1 MGRLRIID
9 VDPALEIRLVR
20 DNLSFAV
27 SLWRSGSKGLI
38 TSSHLITEDEIF
50 GGTPDTVGNIA
61 GELASGPR
69 PTREDLVRRMT
80 NQVRASFVFSVM
92 QTQRTLDQVY
102 TNSPLEEADPDL
114 KAVRCTMY
122 LLNASLRRGMLNPVW
137 VCPPEY
143 RRRFQAPSISFDLDT
158 TELDG
163 KTVVWE
169 QFGGLDKYLALLDYC
184 AAWVQPWPSRSVGE
198 TVPTD
203 TMNSGDPRSGSPEA
217 YPVLAPTTMLAEA
230 PDPVAGFVRN
240 KCIVGPDSQCAAT
253 ALFKAYQDWCW
264 ETGRQSM
271 AQRSFGMGLTKLG
284 FTRRRRAQGYH
295 WWQGIRLADNG

>member
-1 MGRLRIID
+1 MN

-27 SLWRSGSKGLI
+27 SLWRSSSKGLI
-38 TSSHLITEDEIF
+38 TSSHLITEEEIV
-50 GGTPDTVGNIA
+50 GGTPATAQGMA
-61 GELASGPR
+61 GEMARRPTPR
-69 PTREDLVRRMT
+69 PTRKGLVRRMT
-80 NQVRASFVFSVM
+80 NQVRSSFVFSVM
-92 QTQRTLDQVY
+92 QTQRTLEQVY
-102 TNSPLEEADPDL
+102 KNSPLEEADPDL

-143 RRRFQAPSISFDLDT
+143 RRRFQARPISFDLDT
-158 TELDG
+158 SELDG

-169 QFGGLDKYLALLDYC
+169 QFGGLDKYLALLEYC
-184 AAWVQPWPSRSVGE
+184 ATWVQPWSSEPAGEAPPGSLADSPADSR
-198 TVPTD
+198 
-203 TMNSGDPRSGSPEA
+203 EA
-217 YPVLAPTTMLAEA
+217 YPVLAPTTMFPEA

-240 KCIVGPDSQCAAT
+240 RCSVAPDSQCAAT

-264 ETGRQSM
+264 ETGRQAM

-295 WWQGIRLADNG
+295 WWQGIRLAEGG